1 MNFSLTGFD
10 NPVTTSVGSLLANLP
25 ELLGAMSTEPAH
37 FVMVAEFSD
46 GRYFQVW
53 SDPFGNV
60 NGEVLSNLN
69 IGDLIA
75 LSPED
80 EQELRR
86 LGFEEPSTY
95 LSPNFSFEATTP
107 SERLQLLAML
117 ISAVLDVLGEDMNNA
132 VEVRTWQIEVPESAT
147 KNTIRCNA
155 RVYLE

>member
-1 MNFSLTGFD
+1 MNLSLTGYD
-10 NPVTTSVGSLLANLP
+10 NPVTTFVGSLLANLP

-86 LGFEEPSTY
+86 LGFEEPITF

-117 ISAVLDVLGEDMNNA
+117 VSAVLDVLGEDMNNA